1 MKEEKPKAKKEKEKE
16 STSDLFKQSSLGE
29 SIIIIDSIPSSTASN
44 SKATDSASSDS
55 MQEVDDMIVV
65 KPKSKRTRR
74 EK

>member
-1 MKEEKPKAKKEKEKE
+1 M
-16 STSDLFKQSSLGE
+16 TSDIFKQSSLGE
-29 SIIIIDSIPSSTASN
+29 SIILIDNLPSSVGASN
-44 SKATDSASSDS
+44 NKATDSASSDS